1 MGKKKEVVA
10 TAITAAELA
19 EVQKYV
25 NALQQ
30 IQLQIGGTE
39 MQKNELMDNVKALRA
54 NLADVQS
61 GLEKTYGNVSI
72 NLQDGAIT
80 PNDADN
86 KED

>member
-1 MGKKKEVVA
+1 MGKKKEAVA
-10 TAITAAELA
+10 KTITADELA

-30 IQLQIGGTE
+30 IQMQIGGTE

-61 GLEKTYGNVSI
+61 GLEKTYGNVSWT
-72 NLQDGAIT
+72 GSVWWSYYS
-80 PNDADN
+80 
-86 KED
+86 